1 MTTLVPTKK
10 NVSLPNVFDDFFN
23 DGFLDMP
30 SFFAFTNQKGAFM
43 PNVNVIENSENFEIE
58 LAAPG
63 LQNKDFKAEVKNG
76 VLTISAE
83 KEEETKEEGKNFR
96 KREFS
101 YSSFSRSFVLPDNV
115 TADKIDANYK
125 NGILKLT
132 LPKKNSSPKTPAKQI
147 KIG

>member
-1 MTTLVPTKK
+1 MTTLVPTKN

-43 PNVNVIENSENFEIE
+43 PNVNVIENTENFEIE

-83 KEEETKEEGKNFR
+83 KEEEAEENGKNFR

-101 YSSFSRSFVLPDNV
+101 YSSFNRSFVLPDNV

-125 NGILKLT
+125 NGILKVT
-132 LPKKNSSPKTPAKQI
+132 LPKKNTSPKTPAKQI

>member
-1 MTTLVPTKK
+1 MTTLVPT
-10 NVSLPNVFDDFFN
+10 VESDSTPSIFEDFFN

-30 SFFAFTNQKGAFM
+30 QSFAFTNQKGAFM
-43 PNVNVIENSENFEIE
+43 PNVNFIESTDNFEIE

-63 LQNKDFKAEVKNG
+63 LQNKDFKVEVKNG
-76 VLTISAE
+76 VLTISAQK
-83 KEEETKEEGKNFR
+83 KEENKNFR

-101 YSSFSRSFVLPDNV
+101 SFRSFILKDSVA
-115 TADKIDANYK
+115 ADKIDTNYK

-132 LPKKNSSPKTPAKQI
+132 LPKKNSSPKTSTKQI

>member
-1 MTTLVPTKK
+1 MTTLVPTRNK
-10 NVSLPNVFDDFFN
+10 VSLPSVFDDFFN

-30 SFFAFTNQKGAFM
+30 PFFAFANQRAAFI
-43 PNVNVIENSENFEIE
+43 PNVNVIENTDNFEIE

-76 VLTISAE
+76 VLTITAE
-83 KEEETKEEGKNFR
+83 KEEEFKEEDKNFR

-115 TADKIDANYK
+115 AADNIDGNYK

-132 LPKKNSSPKTPAKQI
+132 LPKKNSSPQTPAKQI